1 MLIKQKRGLT
11 DVFMEKI
18 SYEDYRRRTNQPTY
32 WYNLTPHPVSLII
45 SEMEPKTEYDVHR
58 VLAVEFPASGTVAR
72 VEFEEPEI
80 FMYDGFRVHETTPF
94 KGIIYLPEKK
104 PNVCLL
110 VSSLVREQLRDSNRT
125 DVYSPN
131 TGFTALRNDKGAVF
145 AVRALQRA

>member
-1 MLIKQKRGLT
+1 MLIKQKRGFP

-18 SYEDYRRRTNQPTY
+18 SYDDYRRRTNQATY

-45 SEMEPKTEYDVHR
+45 SEMEPKTDYDVQR

-72 VEFEEPEI
+72 VEFEEPTVV
-80 FMYDGFRVHETTPF
+80 MYEGFRVNEKTTV

-110 VSSLVREQLRDSNRT
+110 VSSLVREQLRENNRD
-125 DVYSPN
+125 DVYSPD
-131 TGFTALRNDKGAVF
+131 TGFSALRNDKGAVF